1 MKNPDPQYTPLFAPV
16 ISLPWMHRAWEVAG
30 PSGVSVG
37 FLVWHEA
44 ALTNHR
50 KTGRNQVPG
59 FSKITHRK
67 VHAQFGLARETFRS
81 VLAKLQ
87 AAGLLEVTR
96 PSANSAHQVRLI
108 PLPGEEYWTYS
119 RLGDPTEARKYE
131 KPPSKRK
138 KRGP

>member
-1 MKNPDPQYTPLFAPV
+1 MKNPNPQHAPLFTPV

-30 PSGVSVG
+30 ASGVLVG
-37 FLVWHEA
+37 FLVWHES

-59 FSKITHRK
+59 FSKLTHRK

-81 VLAKLQ
+81 VLTKLK
-87 AAGLLEVTR
+87 AADLLEVIR

-119 RLGDPTEARKYE
+119 RLGDPSEAQKYE
-131 KPPSKRK
+131 KPPPK
-138 KRGP
+138 KRVAV